1 MAAFDA
7 LLIAA
12 NKDLTFVKKKK
23 KIKAEKQSK

>member
-23 KIKAEKQSK
+23 NKSRETE